1 MSDGAVQVTLDT
13 PPELSVALTPVGAV
27 GFDWTTKISG
37 SEVMFTVTDP
47 FCVARPS
54 STTCPAI

>member
-1 MSDGAVQVTLDT
+1 MSDGALQVTVET
-13 PPELSVALTPVGAV
+13 PVTLSVALTPDGAV

-47 FCVARPS
+47 F
-54 STTCPAI
+54 